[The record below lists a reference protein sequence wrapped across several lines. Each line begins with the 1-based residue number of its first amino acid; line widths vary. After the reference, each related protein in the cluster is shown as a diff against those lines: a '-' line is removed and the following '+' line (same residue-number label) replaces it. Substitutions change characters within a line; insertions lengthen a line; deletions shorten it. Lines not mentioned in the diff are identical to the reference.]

1 MEVWWDDWQAK
12 ALSTMSLMPRPLG
25 EKEKWLAQTVLWP
38 PHLLMPGM
46 PCGHT
51 CTHIILTK
59 KKKVLQAK
67 ERQITKE
74 MKSYDLYDTMF
85 LEKQSCWNVSSSCW
99 QKGEE
104 CRASTCLKE
113 KTELWQEIFVHVSH
127 VIYPIHLS
135 GLWFR
140 GTIINWIRAF

>member
-1 MEVWWDDWQAK
+1 M
-12 ALSTMSLMPRPLG
+12 R
-25 EKEKWLAQTVLWP
+25 WLAGKGSFYYEFDAQTSWGKRK
-38 PHLLMPGM
+38 M
-46 PCGHT
+46 T
-51 CTHIILTK
+51 CTNCPVTSTSPHAWHAMWTHVHSHNINQ

-104 CRASTCLKE
+104 CGASTCLKE

-140 GTIINWIRAF
+140 GTIINWIRALTPC